1 MFDIQN
7 RRYIGSKATLSD
19 WIFENIPDKY
29 KAGTFVDIF
38 AGTGVIAKNAM
49 SEFNKVIINDFLY
62 SNFVI
67 YTAFFGKGSFSKNKL
82 ENFFKLMNDSR
93 NIESNYVSKN
103 YGDKYFSKNTAKKI
117 GFIREEIENKKYGL
131 NKREKSIALAS
142 LLYSADKIALTVG
155 HYEVFHRQQKE
166 TQPFIYSMIQPYKNT
181 NVEIYREDSNKL
193 VKKIKG
199 DIFYVDPPYNSRQ
212 YSRFYHVLETIT
224 KWDKP
229 KLEGVAMKPPT
240 ENASEY
246 SKTKAPVVF
255 KDLINN
261 IDAKLI
267 VVSYNNTY
275 KSKSSSSKN
284 KIELEEIEELMK
296 NKGKTEIISRDHKF
310 FTSGK
315 TSFNDH
321 KEFLFITKVS

>member
-1 MFDIQN
+1 MFEIQN

-19 WIFENIPDKY
+19 WIFENIPNKY
-29 KAGTFVDIF
+29 KGKTFVDIF
-38 AGTGVIAKNAM
+38 AGTGIVANYALN
-49 SEFNKVIINDFLY
+49 EFNKVIINDFLY
-62 SNFVI
+62 SNYVI
-67 YTAFFGKGSFSKNKL
+67 YTAFFGNGSFSKNKL
-82 ENFFKLMNDSR
+82 ENFFKLMNESK
-93 NIESNYVSKN
+93 NIDTNYVSKN

-117 GFIREEIENKKYGL
+117 GFIREEIENKKYAL
-131 NKREKSIALAS
+131 NKREKAIALAS

-166 TQPFIYSMIQPYKNT
+166 TQPFIYQMIQPYKNT
-181 NVEIYREDSNKL
+181 NVEIYREDSNEL
-193 VKKIKG
+193 VKKING
-199 DIFYVDPPYNSRQ
+199 DVFYVDPPYNSRQ

-246 SKTKAPVVF
+246 SKTKAPEVF

-261 IDAKLI
+261 IDSKLI

-284 KIELEEIEELMK
+284 KIELEEIEEIMK
-296 NKGKTEIISRDHKF
+296 QKGKTEIISSDHKF

-315 TSFNDH
+315 TFFTDH